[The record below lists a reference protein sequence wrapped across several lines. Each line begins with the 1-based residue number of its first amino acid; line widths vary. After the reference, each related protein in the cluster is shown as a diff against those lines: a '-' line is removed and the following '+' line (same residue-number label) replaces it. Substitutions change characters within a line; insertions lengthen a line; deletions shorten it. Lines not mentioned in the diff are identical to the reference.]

1 MTVVLSASSIT
12 DRDKMIK
19 QIYTNLTSN
28 KDRSITIQQDQLNRI
43 KVFHNV
49 SKDNKVLIRTYLV
62 VVIPITINLGI
73 LKCATGIVDFHLNE
87 TIKSLNLLIKELQ
100 SLNGRR
106 VVKENPLNESTLKQL
121 DRLLF

>member
-1 MTVVLSASSIT
+1 MTVVLSVSSIT

-49 SKDNKVLIRTYLV
+49 SRDNKVLIRTYLV
-62 VVIPITINLGI
+62 IVIPITINLNI
-73 LKCATGIVDFHLNE
+73 LKCATGTVDFHLNE
-87 TIKSLNLLIKELQ
+87 TIESLNLLIKKLQ
-100 SLNGRR
+100 SLQGRR
-106 VVKENPLNESTLKQL
+106 VVKENILNESTLKQL

>member
-1 MTVVLSASSIT
+1 MTVVISVSSIT

-28 KDRSITIQQDQLNRI
+28 KDRSLTIQQDQVNRI

-49 SKDNKVLIRTYLV
+49 SKDDRVLVRTYLV
-62 VVIPITINLGI
+62 IVIPITINLDI
-73 LKCATGIVDFHLNE
+73 LKCATGTVEFKLNE
-87 TIKSLNLLIKELQ
+87 TIESLHLLIAKLQ

-106 VVKENPLNESTLKQL
+106 VIKENKLNESTLTKL
-121 DRLLF
+121 VGSLS